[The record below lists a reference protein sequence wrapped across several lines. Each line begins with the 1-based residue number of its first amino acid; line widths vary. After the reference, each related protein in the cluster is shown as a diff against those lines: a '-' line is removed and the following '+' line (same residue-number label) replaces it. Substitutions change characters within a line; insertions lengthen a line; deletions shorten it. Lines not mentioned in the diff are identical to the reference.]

1 MAARHRSRQRAL
13 QVLYQ
18 WDMTKRPVDEAI
30 RAFYDTL
37 DADQMAAAESSHQA
51 EPMEEADDE
60 GPSTPGRDEF
70 MEELARG
77 ASEMA
82 PDIDHRITEKSAHW
96 KLERMPIVDRN
107 ILRLGIYE
115 MSRQDT
121 PAAVVIDEA
130 LELAR
135 QFSGEE
141 SVAFINGVLDA
152 VHKEMNIPHA

>member
-37 DADQMAAAESSHQA
+37 DADKIAQEPAV
-51 EPMEEADDE
+51 EPMEEKDDDE
-60 GPSTPGRDEF
+60 PPTLGRDEF

-82 PDIDHRITEKSAHW
+82 PDIDHRIAEKSAHW
-96 KLERMPIVDRN
+96 KIERMPIVDRN

-152 VHKEMNIPHA
+152 VHKEIRN

>member
-18 WDMTKRPVDEAI
+18 WDMTKRPMEETI
-30 RAFYDTL
+30 HAFYDTL
-37 DADQMAAAESSHQA
+37 RAEGAPEAAE
-51 EPMEEADDE
+51 EPDDQNH
-60 GPSTPGRDEF
+60 PSDDPPSDGRDPF
-70 MEELARG
+70 MEELVNG
-77 ASEMA
+77 ASAMA
-82 PDIDHRITEKSAHW
+82 PAIDLRISQKSAHW

-107 ILRLGIYE
+107 ILRLAIYE

-121 PAAVVIDEA
+121 PPAVVIDEA

-135 QFSGEE
+135 QFSGDE

-152 VHKEMNIPHA
+152 VHKENRN

>member
-18 WDMTKRPVDEAI
+18 WDMTKRPVEEAI

-37 DADQMAAAESSHQA
+37 DADKIAE
-51 EPMEEADDE
+51 EPMEEKDDE
-60 GPSTPGRDEF
+60 EASTSGRDEF
-70 MEELARG
+70 MEELAKG

-82 PDIDHRITEKSAHW
+82 PDIDHRIAEKSAHW

-152 VHKEMNIPHA
+152 VHKEIRN

>member
-37 DADQMAAAESSHQA
+37 DADKIAE

-60 GPSTPGRDEF
+60 EPSTPGRDEF

-82 PDIDHRITEKSAHW
+82 PDIDHRIAEKSANW

-152 VHKEMNIPHA
+152 VHKELRN

>member
-18 WDMTKRPVDEAI
+18 WDMNKQPVEQAISSFYVTLYSEEDNVEA
-30 RAFYDTL
+30 
-37 DADQMAAAESSHQA
+37 
-51 EPMEEADDE
+51 
-60 GPSTPGRDEF
+60 GRDEF
-70 MEELARG
+70 MEELAKG
-77 ASEMA
+77 ATEMA
-82 PDIDHRITEKSAHW
+82 PDIDHRIASKSENW

-107 ILRLGIYE
+107 ILRLAIYE
-115 MSRQDT
+115 MSRQET

-141 SVAFINGVLDA
+141 SVSFINGILDA
-152 VHKEMNIPHA
+152 VHKSA

>member
-18 WDMTKRPVDEAI
+18 WDMTKRPVEDAI

-37 DADQMAAAESSHQA
+37 DADKIAE
-51 EPMEEADDE
+51 EPMEELDDE
-60 GPSTPGRDEF
+60 EPAAAGRDEF

-82 PDIDHRITEKSAHW
+82 TDIDHRIAEKSAHW
-96 KLERMPIVDRN
+96 KLDRMPIVDRN

-141 SVAFINGVLDA
+141 SVAFINGILDA
-152 VHKEMNIPHA
+152 VHKEIRN

>member
-1 MAARHRSRQRAL
+1 MPARHRSRQRAL

-18 WDMTKRPVDEAI
+18 WDMTKRPVEEAI

-37 DADQMAAAESSHQA
+37 DADKIAE
-51 EPMEEADDE
+51 EPMEEPDEE
-60 GPSTPGRDEF
+60 GPSVPGRDEF
-70 MEELARG
+70 MEELAKG

-82 PDIDHRITEKSAHW
+82 PDIDHRIAEKSAHW

-152 VHKEMNIPHA
+152 VHKEIRN

>member
-1 MAARHRSRQRAL
+1 
-13 QVLYQ
+13 
-18 WDMTKRPVDEAI
+18 MTKRPVDEVI

-37 DADQMAAAESSHQA
+37 DADKTAE
-51 EPMEEADDE
+51 EPMEEADE
-60 GPSTPGRDEF
+60 EEPSSPGRDEF

-82 PDIDHRITEKSAHW
+82 PDIDHRITAKSAHW

-152 VHKEMNIPHA
+152 VHKEIRN

>member
-18 WDMTKRPVDEAI
+18 WDMTKRPVEEAI

-37 DADQMAAAESSHQA
+37 DADKIAE
-51 EPMEEADDE
+51 EPMEEKDDDE
-60 GPSTPGRDEF
+60 PEEEGSAAFGRDPF

-82 PDIDHRITEKSAHW
+82 PDIDHRIAEKSAHW
-96 KLERMPIVDRN
+96 KIERMPIVDRN

-115 MSRQDT
+115 MSRRET

-135 QFSGEE
+135 KFSGEE

-152 VHKEMNIPHA
+152 VHKEIRS

>member
-1 MAARHRSRQRAL
+1 
-13 QVLYQ
+13 
-18 WDMTKRPVDEAI
+18 MTKRPVDEVI

-37 DADQMAAAESSHQA
+37 DADKTAED
-51 EPMEEADDE
+51 PMEEEDDE
-60 GPSTPGRDEF
+60 PEEAATSDGRDPF

-82 PDIDHRITEKSAHW
+82 SDIDHRITAKSANW

-152 VHKEMNIPHA
+152 VNKETRN